1 MSRLNYDI
9 TANNTDF
16 INKMNSVRGEI
27 QRTAKVAKNEGD
39 AIASMATKVGATIGV
54 AFGAAQFKELTKQI
68 INVRGEIEALETS
81 FKVLAGAKG
90 LPLFE
95 EIRKFAVETPLGM
108 QELAKG
114 AQTLLSFNV
123 AAERV
128 MPLLKQIGDISM
140 GDAAKFNSLTLAFS
154 QMSSTGKL
162 MGQDLLQMINAGF
175 NPLSVISEKTGK
187 SIGEL
192 RVEMEKGAISA
203 DMVAEAFAIATG
215 EGGKFNGML
224 AKQSEGIKGMIS
236 NLEGAYEDMLNELGT
251 KMEDAI
257 KGGLKIATSLVEN
270 YEKIGRAL
278 MDIVVAFGAYKA
290 AVIAVTVATNIAT
303 AAQAGWTAAELLHF
317 KALVLVEAAQ
327 KKLNLTMLKNPY
339 VLIGALVAG
348 LVVATYKLVTAKS
361 AEEKAVD
368 KSRKAWEKWKSETDD
383 AKTRADELTNILK
396 GVGTDTQKQSAW
408 EELIRLWPEIE
419 KIYKTRA
426 TWEALSTE
434 EQEKALA
441 IAREQREE
449 ARLRD
454 NVTKAQAKYDKANK
468 SLQGMDIGFGGAFAY
483 KYQERLVGQAK
494 ADLDVA
500 EKALQDFLDLQKRAK
515 DAAKVEPKKIKNT
528 PTEEEKRAAKEREE
542 ARKKTDEATDEFIR
556 KSEEDA
562 TNARIEAMKDG
573 AQKEV
578 AIIENK
584 FAQER
589 AQLTEQY
596 EALKKEYAKQG
607 RELPLEFVQAYY
619 GSLETI
625 EKNRRT
631 AYGELAGNLMPG
643 FDAEVDESEIAERE
657 AADHERLMKQI
668 EDRDT
673 YVREFGS
680 LEERKAQVAKYY
692 DDQIAKAT
700 SEVEK
705 TLLKA
710 RKEAELFN
718 LSLEKIQ
725 TTGEVAMGIRDIADA
740 CAALAEATGN
750 SEISEVASAIGDI
763 ANVVGGMAQGFA
775 TGGWAGLIVAG
786 VTSIIDVVIK
796 YIEKA
801 EQKRVEAAQNL
812 KEQGEA
818 VSNYF
823 KEAVE
828 GARSAA
834 DALDEYD
841 KAIEKNRQVMM
852 AARNQLRNYGYYNLA
867 NMRGADLEEWKSYN
881 TAEYNALSEKVRINI
896 DTIISGAQN
905 TKDIEEQLNEK
916 LTGIKLSSVEDKMR
930 DALVD
935 GAASAKDSVEDIM
948 RDAIAQSVQN
958 AFSDDLAEWYAD
970 FAEAMQDGTLS
981 EAEANALRDAYQAIF
996 DAMKAQN
1003 DAAQEVAGVA
1013 DKTRSANAQ
1022 AVTQASQDSID
1033 YMNGQL
1039 TLGNHT
1045 LLSIDTRLLDANN
1058 TLSKLTQG
1066 TSQIITHLLNI
1077 SRNTDFVPAIADEM
1091 RLLRTAVDNIRT
1103 QGLKM
1108 K

>member
-368 KSRKAWEKWKSETDD
+368 KSRKAWEKWKAETDD

-454 NVTKAQAKYDKANK
+454 NVTKAQAKVDKESAK
-468 SLQGMDIGFGGAFAY
+468 LIDINVGGFGAFAY
-483 KYQERLVGQAK
+483 KAQEKRVKSAE
-494 ADLDVA
+494 ADLAVA
-500 EKALQDFLDLQKRAK
+500 NKALEDYIELQKRAD
-515 DAAKVEPKKIKNT
+515 DAAKVKPEKIEK
-528 PTEEEKRAAKEREE
+528 PLTEEEIQ
-542 ARKKTDEATDEFIR
+542 ARKKTDEATDKFIR

-596 EALKKEYAKQG
+596 EALKKEYEEQG
-607 RELPLEFVQAYY
+607 RELPPAFKEAYY
-619 GSLETI
+619 DSLVTI
-625 EKNRRT
+625 MKNRRT
-631 AYGELAGNLMPG
+631 AYGELAGNLMPE
-643 FDAEVDESEIAERE
+643 FDTEVDESEIAERE

-668 EDRDT
+668 EDRET

-692 DDQIAKAT
+692 DDQIEKAT

-705 TLLKA
+705 ALLKA

-1077 SRNTDFVPAIADEM
+1077 SRNTEFVPAIADEM